1 MCYSRKTAIRIFG
14 QVPPCTTWF
23 ICQTIVDYLS
33 LIVSAYVLNQST
45 SQWLLFDA
53 LNSAITMSFSA
64 EKVNLKPS
72 FEFLMDDNLR
82 IFFEL
87 TNFASNIRL
96 EMFGVLDSFLLFM
109 KTYGEKNAHNMLA
122 LMHDPRFKS
131 LQLVFSYVGKE

>member
-1 MCYSRKTAIRIFG
+1 
-14 QVPPCTTWF
+14 
-23 ICQTIVDYLS
+23 VDYLS